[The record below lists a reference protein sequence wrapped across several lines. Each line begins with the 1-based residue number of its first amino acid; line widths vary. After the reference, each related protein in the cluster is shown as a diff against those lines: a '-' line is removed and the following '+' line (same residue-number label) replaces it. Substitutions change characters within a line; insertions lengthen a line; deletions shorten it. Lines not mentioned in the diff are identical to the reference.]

1 MYKVWEKRT
10 EGLPRL
16 AGRNKNF
23 IKRNIQPPGF
33 YFASKTVEKRGFY
46 IQKSSLNYDINI
58 QAILHDYFSL
68 MLIIKHYFLFLL
80 SIM

>member
-10 EGLPRL
+10 EGLLRL

-33 YFASKTVEKRGFY
+33 YFASKTVENRGF
-46 IQKSSLNYDINI
+46 
-58 QAILHDYFSL
+58 
-68 MLIIKHYFLFLL
+68 
-80 SIM
+80 